1 MSARS
6 TRLVVALL
14 LAAVVAAGVAAA
26 GTAVTAQEE
35 GENETDDLVADCAAE
50 MPADYADPEA
60 GNDTVGWV
68 GGYWYDEPLDIDRE
82 DGLNETEL
90 DALSARTAARFEA
103 LRCLTFEEVPEIE
116 IVPREEFESESAF
129 ANVTDDEQAFD
140 NAMLETMLLV
150 GNETDSIDVREEERA
165 AVVAGYYDFVEER
178 IVVVSDDPD
187 AVEINEGVL
196 AHELGHALQDQHFNL
211 DSYERPTT
219 DVDNGVLG
227 MIEGDAQRTEYQ
239 YTRRCEAGQWA
250 EPCLSENATTGE
262 GAVAGEPPSWG
273 LYFMGYQPYSDGP
286 SFVDHV
292 YQEGGWDAVNGVYED
307 MPSTSVHTID
317 PESYG
322 EFEPETVTIDD
333 ESGDDWERIESPQGP
348 DYDVIGQAGLSAMLM
363 DPAYDGSPIIP
374 PEEFL
379 NMEGGEP
386 NQTDPLEY
394 DHPET
399 DGWVGD
405 RLYAYSDGEETG
417 TVWKLAWENGEEAT
431 EFADAY
437 EQLIGIRGGE
447 AVEDADRTYEFG
459 ADSEFGGAVT
469 LETEDDRLWIVTAP
483 SVEEL
488 GEIHDITDATTD
500 ANGTDAEA
508 NATDGNVTAD
518 ENGTD
523 ADTNGTDE
531 NGTDE
536 NGTDDPTANDSDT
549 GNGSTNDSADTVGD
563 DSEGDNAT
571 DDAGNGN
578 ATDDENASDDVD
590 ADAAGETEGDGGID
604 STVALAGVG
613 LVLAVLALVAAL
625 LVRRR

>member
-14 LAAVVAAGVAAA
+14 LAAVVGAGVAAA

-35 GENETDDLVADCAAE
+35 AENETDELVADCAAE
-50 MPADYADPEA
+50 MPADYADPAE

-68 GGYWYDEPLDIDRE
+68 GGYWYDEPLDIERE

-90 DALSARTAARFEA
+90 DALSARAAARFEA
-103 LRCLTFEEVPEIE
+103 LRCLTFEELPEID
-116 IVPREEFESESAF
+116 VVSREEFESENAF
-129 ANVTDDEQAFD
+129 ANVTEDERAFD

-178 IVVVSDDPD
+178 IVVVSEDPGS
-187 AVEINEGVL
+187 VEIDEGVL
-196 AHELGHALQDQHFNL
+196 AHELGHALQDQQFDL

-227 MIEGDAQRTEYQ
+227 MIEGDAQRIEYQ
-239 YTRRCEAGQWA
+239 YSERCEAGRWA
-250 EPCLSENATTGE
+250 EPCLSENATAQ
-262 GAVAGEPPSWG
+262 GAAAGEPPSWG

-286 SFVDHV
+286 SFVEHV
-292 YQEGGWDAVNGVYED
+292 YDEGGWDAVNGVYEE

-322 EFEPETVTIDD
+322 EFTPEDVTVAD
-333 ESGDDWERIESPQGP
+333 ESGDDWERIERPQGP

-379 NMEGGEP
+379 NMEGGEA
-386 NQTDPLEY
+386 NRTDPLEY
-394 DHPET
+394 NHPET

-405 RLYAYSDGEETG
+405 RLYAYGDGEETG
-417 TVWKLAWENGEEAT
+417 TVWKLAWEDGEEAA

-437 EQLIGIRGGE
+437 EQLIEIRGGE
-447 AVEDADRTYEFG
+447 AVEDANRTYEFG
-459 ADSEFGGAVT
+459 AESEFGGAVT
-469 LETEDDRLWIVTAP
+469 LEQEDDRLWIVTAP

-488 GEIHDITDATTD
+488 GEIHDVADA
-500 ANGTDAEA
+500 A
-508 NATDGNVTAD
+508 
-518 ENGTD
+518 TD
-523 ADTNGTDE
+523 ADGENEEPDDADAGGENDTDDEGTADADADDDGADDEASDEGGNGNGNEESEDVDDESTNGS
-531 NGTDE
+531 GSV
-536 NGTDDPTANDSDT
+536 ANDSET
-549 GNGSTNDSADTVGD
+549 
-563 DSEGDNAT
+563 
-571 DDAGNGN
+571 GN
-578 ATDDENASDDVD
+578 ATGDENVSDDAD
-590 ADAAGETEGDGGID
+590 AEAAGETESDGAID
-604 STVALAGVG
+604 STAAFAGVG
-613 LVLAVLALVAAL
+613 LVLVVLAVAAAL
-625 LVRRR
+625 FVRRQ